1 MKKITYLIASLL
13 LMSMVFSM
21 VGCSS
26 ETTDTSSDGNIN
38 VPEEVSNTPDPSEE
52 SDNAAPS
59 NSTPENDTAAGLKV
73 IKIDSTDTSL
83 TEEQKAVVE
92 YFDTDYLNV
101 YNYEAMRRYP
111 QIFDGSQVS
120 VIGSVLKVVS
130 MDAEQYQ
137 LVLWMDVG
145 DLGMGAW
152 LPEQY
157 QGAYLLLTG
166 KTGEEWFM
174 EGDILDVYGRSNG
187 VETVN
192 IDGTS
197 YTIPKIE
204 VQRAYQAQADVRDG
218 LIGVYTSYKF
228 DLPFIKQVAETIF
241 GKDIEI
247 RKPVIGTDVTEENA
261 MLLQDVGMDI
271 TEDRFVVE
279 LENQSNANFS
289 RFLFPKSGG
298 MIQSIESALSFDST
312 DAYDRYLEFAAD
324 FQHFFLFTYDQ
335 GLEMLTLAYYDK
347 DLNKIWEREFM
358 ETTSAQ
364 YDFTEN
370 NIYLTANNQLY
381 IINTS
386 TGEDTY
392 SPAYVGSKVAVRK
405 CDDGIL
411 MISSSRSDGV
421 MMANLDGSVKWTAN
435 LEHDVDSVEGLQVV
449 DDRIIFCYEWYDEAA
464 GFGDTYVALDR
475 ESGEMLVS
483 ATPA

>member
-38 VPEEVSNTPDPSEE
+38 VSEEVSNTPDPSEE

-83 TEEQKAVVE
+83 TEEHKAVVE

-187 VETVN
+187 VETVT

-241 GKDIEI
+241 GKDIDI

-298 MIQSIESALSFDST
+298 MIQSIESASSFDST
-312 DAYDRYLEFAAD
+312 DAYDRYGRRRGAS
-324 FQHFFLFTYDQ
+324 Q
-335 GLEMLTLAYYDK
+335 
-347 DLNKIWEREFM
+347 
-358 ETTSAQ
+358 
-364 YDFTEN
+364 
-370 NIYLTANNQLY
+370 
-381 IINTS
+381 
-386 TGEDTY
+386 
-392 SPAYVGSKVAVRK
+392 
-405 CDDGIL
+405 
-411 MISSSRSDGV
+411 
-421 MMANLDGSVKWTAN
+421 
-435 LEHDVDSVEGLQVV
+435 
-449 DDRIIFCYEWYDEAA
+449 
-464 GFGDTYVALDR
+464 
-475 ESGEMLVS
+475 
-483 ATPA
+483 